1 MSTGAVELL
10 LVCFIYEP
18 PHLTRLGDSAA
29 AQPASGEELAQTTQS
44 MEVLAL
50 ADVGATSVYGEAAV
64 ARVCE
69 QLILYHLL
77 HQYLIV
83 KSTQLFEQQIVSPD

>member
-1 MSTGAVELL
+1 
-10 LVCFIYEP
+10 
-18 PHLTRLGDSAA
+18 
-29 AQPASGEELAQTTQS
+29 

-69 QLILYHLL
+69 KLILYHLL

-83 KSTQLFEQQIVSPD
+83 KSTQLFEQQIVSKD